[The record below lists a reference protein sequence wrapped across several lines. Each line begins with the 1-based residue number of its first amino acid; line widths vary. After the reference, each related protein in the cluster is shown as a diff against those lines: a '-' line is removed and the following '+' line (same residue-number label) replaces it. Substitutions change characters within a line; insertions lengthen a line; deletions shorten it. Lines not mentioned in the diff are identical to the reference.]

1 MGYKRKKT
9 VANKTSG
16 TKRGRPKGSR
26 NKRPIK
32 EKLNAKKR
40 ITPSGI
46 IEEISRIAY
55 QDKRTFYDD
64 DNVPIPLDQL
74 TDSQQSAIKD
84 ILFKSINAIDDKGNE
99 VKKLVVSAYRFY
111 NKMDALKMLAYN
123 VGLYIDK
130 INPAPKID
138 EDELAKKAGSNN
150 KPQNIESLMR
160 KLSISQLDQL
170 NEISKAIS
178 DDDGIDAK
186 IISIGNRGKK

>member
-9 VANKTSG
+9 VANKTNG

-32 EKLNAKKR
+32 EKINAKRR
-40 ITPSGI
+40 ITPKGI

-74 TDSQQSAIKD
+74 TDSQQSVIKD
-84 ILFKSINAIDDKGNE
+84 ILFKSVSATDEEGNE
-99 VKKLVVSAYRFY
+99 IKKLVVSAYRFY

-138 EDELAKKAGSNN
+138 EDELIKEAEANN
-150 KPQNIESLMR
+150 KPKNIESLMR
-160 KLSISQLDQL
+160 KLSITQLDQL
-170 NEISKAIS
+170 SEITKAIS
-178 DDDGIDAK
+178 DDNTIDAK
-186 IISIGNRGKK
+186 VISIGNRGKK